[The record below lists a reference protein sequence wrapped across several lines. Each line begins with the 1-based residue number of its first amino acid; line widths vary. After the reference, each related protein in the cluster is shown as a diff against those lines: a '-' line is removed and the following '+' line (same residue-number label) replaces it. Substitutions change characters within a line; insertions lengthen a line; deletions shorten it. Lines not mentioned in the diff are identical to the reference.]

1 MEDQLAIINS
11 HLDLNVSTYS
21 EHVYVSEDYVENDH
35 GIQLSAFTIT
45 EDLSGEHVGDYNAYK
60 YRVNARKQLD
70 NGVFIY
76 TKIGGYDTVC
86 ECKEFIE
93 KYINEAITQTILAS

>member
-21 EHVYVSEDYVENDH
+21 EHVFVSEDYVENDH
-35 GIQLSAFTIT
+35 GIQLSAFTST
-45 EDLSGEHVGDYNAYK
+45 EDLSGAHVGDYNAYK

-93 KYINEAITQTILAS
+93 GYINQVPTKQIMNY